1 MMTVLFDCE
10 NQSHGGGVV
19 VVRSVND
26 SIAVSLEE
34 VLVAGDFVGHA
45 LFGIGFIAEISG
57 WCAPKPVGFITTPA
71 IGEGRDMAFGLQ
83 VDAEKRIAIGILRG
97 ITAGAAGSGLAG
109 T

>member
-1 MMTVLFDCE
+1 MCGAYVT
-10 NQSHGGGVV
+10 S
-19 VVRSVND
+19 
-26 SIAVSLEE
+26 AVCLEE
-34 VLVAGDFVGHA
+34 VLVAAGFVGHT
-45 LFGIGFIAEISG
+45 LFGVGILAEIG
-57 WCAPKPVGFITTPA
+57 RWCASEPVGLVTAPA